1 MKAIQFR
8 MAICLLL
15 ASIIFLINIP
25 DIPLLAEP
33 NVIIV
38 TEEDN
43 LQEIINNAQ
52 QGDIIYLKKGNY
64 TQYRIMVNKSLTIVG
79 EDPEKTIISGNNQ
92 EDATVILDVL
102 ADHVII
108 KNLTFTEAA
117 PGYPPGGGRALILTD
132 VKNVT
137 IQDCIIYACSYGIE
151 ISNSSNN
158 NIVRN
163 NITQTS
169 YAIRFAGGSQ
179 SNIVAYNNIYNN
191 SIGISFAGSN
201 DINNKIYNN
210 NFIDNKNNIDG
221 LWGYYNSWYFDYT
234 VGGNYWSNYTG
245 QDKFSGQNQDQP
257 GSDGIGD
264 EPYQYQDQ
272 DLDKYPYMRKIHCFE
287 ALKTDNFGYF
297 VIVSTNSTQIS
308 NFTFKAEQKSISFT
322 VSQSSPAYCRIII
335 PNKLLHAETNEWII
349 TADSEKVNDYTP
361 ISNQEFTA
369 LFFTYPPETNQITIK
384 GTTAIPEL
392 APILTLILIT
402 ISAIMLVMIIKNQNG
417 SSLT

>member
-1 MKAIQFR
+1 
-8 MAICLLL
+8 
-15 ASIIFLINIP
+15 
-25 DIPLLAEP
+25 
-33 NVIIV
+33 
-38 TEEDN
+38 
-43 LQEIINNAQ
+43 
-52 QGDIIYLKKGNY
+52 
-64 TQYRIMVNKSLTIVG
+64 MVNKSLTIVG

-102 ADHVII
+102 ADDVII
-108 KNLTFTEAA
+108 KNLTFAEAA
-117 PGYPPGGGRALILTD
+117 LGGGRALILTN

-158 NIVRN
+158 NIMRN

-169 YAIRFAGGSQ
+169 YAIRFAEGSQ
-179 SNIVAYNNIYNN
+179 SNTVAYNNIYNN

-210 NFIDNKNNIDG
+210 NFIDNQNNIGG
-221 LWGYYNSWYFDYT
+221 LWGYNSWYFDYT
-234 VGGNYWSNYTG
+234 VGGNYWSDYTG
-245 QDKFSGQNQDQP
+245 QDKFSGQDQDQL

-264 EPYQYQDQ
+264 EPYQ
-272 DLDKYPYMRKIHCFE
+272 DLDNYPYMREIRCFE

-349 TADSEKVNDYTP
+349 TADSEKVNNYTA

-392 APILTLILIT
+392 TPILTLILIT
-402 ISAIMLVMIIKNQNG
+402 ISAIMLVITKKF
-417 SSLT
+417 LLDTVDA

>member
-1 MKAIQFR
+1 

-15 ASIIFLINIP
+15 ASIIFLTNIP
-25 DIPLLAEP
+25 NSPLLAEP

-43 LQEIINNAQ
+43 LQEKINNAQ

-102 ADHVII
+102 ADDVII
-108 KNLTFTEAA
+108 KNLTFTGAA
-117 PGYPPGGGRALILTD
+117 SGYPPGGGRALILAN

-137 IQDCIIYACSYGIE
+137 IQDCIIYACPYGIE

-158 NIVRN
+158 NIMRN

-169 YAIRFAGGSQ
+169 YAISFAGGSQ

-191 SIGISFAGSN
+191 SVGISFAGLN

-210 NFIDNKNNIDG
+210 NFIDNINNIGG
-221 LWGYYNSWYFDYT
+221 LWGNNSWYFDYT
-234 VGGNYWSNYTG
+234 VGGNYWSDYNG
-245 QDKFSGQNQDQP
+245 ADVFSGVYQNET

-272 DLDKYPYMRKIHCFE
+272 DLDRYPYMRKIHCFE

-349 TADSEKVNDYTP
+349 TADSEKVNDYTAR
-361 ISNQEFTA
+361 SNQEFTA

-392 APILTLILIT
+392 TPILTLILIT
-402 ISAIMLVMIIKNQNG
+402 ISAIILVMIIKNQNG
-417 SSLT
+417 TSLT

>member
-1 MKAIQFR
+1 

-15 ASIIFLINIP
+15 ASIIFLTNIP
-25 DIPLLAEP
+25 NSPLLAEP

-102 ADHVII
+102 ADDVII
-108 KNLTFTEAA
+108 KNLTFTGAA
-117 PGYPPGGGRALILTD
+117 SGVPPGGGRALILAD

-137 IQDCIIYACSYGIE
+137 IQDCIIYACPYGIE

-158 NIVRN
+158 NIMRN

-169 YAIRFAGGSQ
+169 YAISFVEGSQ

-210 NFIDNKNNIDG
+210 NFIDNINNIGG
-221 LWGYYNSWYFDYT
+221 LWGNNSWYFDYT
-234 VGGNYWSNYTG
+234 VGGNYWSDYNG
-245 QDKFSGQNQDQP
+245 ADVFSGVYQNET

-264 EPYQYQDQ
+264 EPYQYQGQ

-349 TADSEKVNDYTP
+349 TADSEKVNDYTA

-392 APILTLILIT
+392 TPILTLILIT
-402 ISAIMLVMIIKNQNG
+402 LSAIMLVMIIKNQNG
-417 SSLT
+417 TSLT

>member
-1 MKAIQFR
+1 

-15 ASIIFLINIP
+15 ASIIFLTNIP
-25 DIPLLAEP
+25 NNPLLAEP
-33 NVIIV
+33 KVIIV

-43 LQEIINNAQ
+43 LQEKINNAQ

-102 ADHVII
+102 ADDVII
-108 KNLTFTEAA
+108 KNLTFTGAA
-117 PGYPPGGGRALILTD
+117 PGGGIALILAD

-137 IQDCIIYACSYGIE
+137 IQDCIIYACPYGIE

-158 NIVRN
+158 NIMRN
-163 NITQTS
+163 NITQTTS
-169 YAIRFAGGSQ
+169 CAISFVGGSQ

-191 SIGISFAGSN
+191 SIGILFAGSN

-210 NFIDNKNNIDG
+210 NFIDNINNIGG
-221 LWGYYNSWYFDYT
+221 LWGNNSWYFDYT
-234 VGGNYWSNYTG
+234 VGGNYWSDYNG
-245 QDKFSGQNQDQP
+245 ADVFSGVYQNET

-349 TADSEKVNDYTP
+349 TADSEKVNDYTAR
-361 ISNQEFTA
+361 SNQEFTA

-392 APILTLILIT
+392 TPILTLILIT
-402 ISAIMLVMIIKNQNG
+402 LSAIMLVMIIKNQNG
-417 SSLT
+417 TSLT

>member
-1 MKAIQFR
+1 

-15 ASIIFLINIP
+15 ASIIFLTNIP
-25 DIPLLAEP
+25 NNPLLAEP

-43 LQEIINNAQ
+43 LQEKINNAQ

-102 ADHVII
+102 ADDVII
-108 KNLTFTEAA
+108 KNLTFTGAA
-117 PGYPPGGGRALILTD
+117 SGVPPGGGRALILAD

-137 IQDCIIYACSYGIE
+137 IQDCIIYACPYGIE

-158 NIVRN
+158 NIMRN
-163 NITQTS
+163 NITQTTS
-169 YAIRFAGGSQ
+169 CAISFVKGSQ

-191 SIGISFAGSN
+191 SIGILFAGSN

-210 NFIDNKNNIDG
+210 NFIDNINNIGG
-221 LWGYYNSWYFDYT
+221 LWGNNSWYFDYT
-234 VGGNYWSNYTG
+234 VGGNYWSDYNG
-245 QDKFSGQNQDQP
+245 ADVFSGVYQNET

-349 TADSEKVNDYTP
+349 TADSEKVNDYTA

-392 APILTLILIT
+392 TPILTLILIT
-402 ISAIMLVMIIKNQNG
+402 LSAIILVITKKF
-417 SSLT
+417 LLDTVDE